1 MTSIDSTLPMLVIKC
16 KGTIEVLPLELDEP
30 LEELEA
36 LLSSLRPSS
45 NTTT

>member
-1 MTSIDSTLPMLVIKC
+1 MLVIKC
-16 KGTIEVLPLELDEP
+16 KGTIDVLPLELEDP

-36 LLSSLRPSS
+36 LLSSLRPSN